1 MRSQLVRFLSKPLVA
16 LAVVAAVAGVL
27 RLWSLGDPGE
37 RVFDEVY
44 YSKDACQYTGQ
55 YTIKQCGYNKNDRY
69 WVVTAAKDRGEISW
83 VHPQLGKWAIAAG
96 ILGAGNKPFGWR
108 IASAAAGIA

>member
-1 MRSQLVRFLSKPLVA
+1 M
-16 LAVVAAVAGVL
+16 AAFAGFL
-27 RLWSLGDPGE
+27 RLYHLGQPGE

-55 YTIKQCGYNKNDRY
+55 YSLKGCGYNKDDDY
-69 WVVTAAKDRGEISW
+69 WVKTVASDRGEISW

-96 ILGAGNKPFGWR
+96 ILGEGNKPFGWR
-108 IASAAAGIA
+108 VASAANASRGD